1 MAWLCIFA
9 PQHFIDFYSK
19 QAQSLLRA
27 FPWGGRPF
35 CPLGEGKNH
44 MWSGDGCWS
53 PPPGSMFGLRV
64 GTCLEVSAR
73 ETILRAAELSWT

>member
-35 CPLGEGKNH
+35 YPLGEGKNPTV
-44 MWSGDGCWS
+44 WGA
-53 PPPGSMFGLRV
+53 
-64 GTCLEVSAR
+64 SAR
-73 ETILRAAELSWT
+73 VHIVGACVDSGWGRLS